1 MTTMGLNKKVISFS
15 LYGKNPSYTLGA
27 IANARHAN
35 IAYPG
40 WVCRFYVADDVP
52 EGVIS
57 RLKDYG
63 AEIVS
68 MGRRVRH
75 ESMSW
80 RFLATVDPENDI
92 TLVRDTDSRFTKC
105 ELIMVNEWLASSKKF
120 HVIRWDL
127 YSPPIMGGL
136 WGVRGYIPHLKE
148 PLENRL
154 QFENTGR
161 GADQEFLADYL
172 YPQMKGNVFVHE
184 QDSRVKRRY
193 FVNETVHPFPPIAK
207 EKRGKYLNLSPLQ
220 AGMQMPTRR
229 DFIVLSIYK
238 SSPLSEYFLAQFL
251 AALETRKL
259 SYWFNFR
266 FYVAD
271 NIRLDLVKRLRRFGK
286 VILKPAKTT
295 HKDDP
300 QYWNLSILSEKN
312 LGAVAMV
319 DFWQLF
325 FLVRVSRDRLFFREY
340 HPIVYKQQSVGVR
353 SSFRQISPICT
364 FVPSDRVANI
374 DELVAQRNPGESY
387 SEFIRSTVRPRIS
400 TITMLMGSAGIV
412 GTTMSW
418 GRVFLPLTLST
429 LASTIGTYINS
440 WRGVR

>member
-1 MTTMGLNKKVISFS
+1 MSKKIISFS
-15 LYGKNPSYTLGA
+15 LYGKNPAYTVGA

-35 IAYPG
+35 RAYPN

-68 MGRRVRH
+68 MGPRIGH
-75 ESMSW
+75 NAMLW
-80 RFLATVDPENDI
+80 RFLAVVDPGNDI
-92 TLVRDTDSRFTKC
+92 TLVRDADSRFTKC

-127 YSPPIMGGL
+127 YHPPIMGGL
-136 WGVRGYIPHLKE
+136 WGVRGYTPNLKE
-148 PLENRL
+148 PLETCLRL
-154 QFENTGR
+154 TENTIKGT
-161 GADQEFLADYL
+161 DQVFLTDYL
-172 YPQMKGNVFVHE
+172 YPQMKGNVLVHE
-184 QDSRVKRRY
+184 QDSRVRRRH
-193 FVNETVHPFPPIAK
+193 FVNETVHLFPPIAK

-229 DFIVLSIYK
+229 NFVVLSIYK
-238 SSPLSEYFLAQFL
+238 SSLLSEYFLAQLL

-259 SYWFNFR
+259 FYWFNFR

-271 NIRLDLVKRLRRFGK
+271 DIRPDFVKRLRHFGK

-295 HKDDP
+295 RKDDP

-325 FLVRVSRDRLFFREY
+325 FLVRASYEGLELRGQPV
-340 HPIVYKQQSVGVR
+340 VYKQQSVGVR
-353 SSFRQISPICT
+353 SQFRKIAPKCT
-364 FVPSDRVANI
+364 FVPSDRVTNI
-374 DELVAQRNPGESY
+374 DELVAQRNPGENY

-400 TITMLMGSAGIV
+400 TITMLIGNAGFS
-412 GTTMSW
+412 GA
-418 GRVFLPLTLST
+418 L
-429 LASTIGTYINS
+429 NS
-440 WRGVR
+440 WLRVLSPLGLYTVANTIRTRLNLKGAGR